1 MDIDAKTVPVGQTVL
16 LGETEHITTR
26 FTRVSKRKG
35 FVEYFEPVDGCTVL
49 KIEVDVYGEST
60 CNFQYIDR
68 AYWTLTVNGR
78 PMAPSEEAEG
88 TINVN
93 AETRTIEIIT
103 VVNDLFA
110 KRWDLIVRKT
120 SAALTRPSPT
130 SPNCAVDRRR
140 SRAARRCDK
149 RAVAGG

>member
-1 MDIDAKTVPVGQTVL
+1 MDIDPKTVPVGQTVL

-49 KIEVDVYGEST
+49 KIEVDVYGDSI

-78 PMAPSEEAEG
+78 PMAPNEEAEG
-88 TINVN
+88 TINVDT
-93 AETRTIEIIT
+93 ETRTIEIVT
-103 VVNDLFA
+103 LSNDSVN
-110 KRWDLIVRKT
+110 
-120 SAALTRPSPT
+120 
-130 SPNCAVDRRR
+130 
-140 SRAARRCDK
+140 
-149 RAVAGG
+149 